1 MMDYLDQSIARVN
14 IASSD
19 YYNNRELSWL
29 GFNERVLEEAI
40 DMRNPLLERLKF
52 LSIFSSNLDEF
63 FMVRVAGLKD
73 QVAAGFEKP
82 ENKAGLTPK
91 DQLAKIFEINH
102 RLVNHQYKTFTHTL
116 LPLLQEENIYML
128 KCEELTK
135 TQLTFVN
142 DHFEN
147 QIYPSL
153 TPMAIDAYR
162 PFPVIPNK
170 ALNIAVMLHKENEK
184 MSDNYLAIVRIP
196 PALHRF
202 IEIPSTDS
210 KRCFVLLED
219 VISHNCY
226 KLFEGYRVIST
237 SQFRITRNA
246 DLSIHEEGARDL
258 LEVIEEELKKR
269 KWGAAVR
276 LEIRKDWNDNAA
288 TRFLIEKLELH
299 EKDVYIVDGP
309 IDLTFLFGFY
319 KTLSSTHDHL
329 LFESLVPKIPR
340 ALQNERSIFSTLLN
354 KDVFLHH
361 PFESFDPIV
370 DFIKQA
376 SVDPKVL
383 AIKQTLYRVSDDSP
397 IITALSKASENGKL
411 VTVLVELKARF
422 DEENNIQWAK
432 KLEKSGVN
440 VIYGMTSLKTHSK
453 ITLVVRKEQNV
464 IQRFVHLGTGNYNDT
479 TAKIYTDMGLLT
491 SNQQIGID
499 ATNFFNYLSGYCTKP
514 DWYHFSISP
523 GEIKETFIKLI
534 EKEMEHHKRTGR
546 GRIIAK
552 MNSLTDKD
560 LIMQFYKASQ
570 AGVKIDLIVRGICC
584 LRPGIEGVSSRITV
598 RSIVGQFL
606 EHTRIFYF
614 HHSGEENI
622 YLSSADMMTRNMDKR
637 IEILFPILQSNL
649 RQKVRATLDLIL
661 KDNVK
666 ARIQDSKGLYHYV
679 EKKPNEPSINSQQK
693 LMQNPFSY
701 M

>member
-1 MMDYLDQSIARVN
+1 MEQSKSNVN
-14 IASSD
+14 ELNISSPP

-29 GFNERVLEEAI
+29 GFNERVLEEAFDI
-40 DMRNPLLERLKF
+40 RNPILERLKF
-52 LSIFSSNLDEF
+52 LAIFSSNLDEF

-73 QVAAGFEKP
+73 QVAAGFDKP

-91 DQLAKIFEINH
+91 GQLSEIFRINH
-102 RLVNHQYKTFTHTL
+102 NLVNRQYEIFTHMVLPALKEEKAHL
-116 LPLLQEENIYML
+116 LKIN
-128 KCEELTK
+128 ELSNE
-135 TQLTFVN
+135 QLTFVSEHF
-142 DHFEN
+142 DH
-147 QIYPSL
+147 QLYPSL

-162 PFPVIPNK
+162 PFPVIPNR
-170 ALNIAVMLHKENEK
+170 ALNLAVMLEKEQLDDSER
-184 MSDNYLAIVRIP
+184 YLAIVRIP
-196 PALHRF
+196 PSLDRF
-202 IEIPSTDS
+202 IELPSSDDE
-210 KRCFVLLED
+210 RCFILLED
-219 VISHNCY
+219 VISHKCY

-276 LEIRKDWNDNAA
+276 LEIRRDWNDEEA
-288 TRFLIEKLELH
+288 TKYLIEKLELH
-299 EKDVYIVDGP
+299 EKDVYVVDGP
-309 IDLTFLFGFY
+309 IDLTFLFGFH
-319 KTLSSTHDHL
+319 KTLASTHENL
-329 LFESLVPKIPR
+329 LFENLHPKIPR
-340 ALQNERSIFSTLLN
+340 ALNNSKTIFNTLLE
-354 KDVFLHH
+354 KDILLHH
-361 PFESFDPIV
+361 PFESFDPIIE
-370 DFIKQA
+370 FITQA
-376 SVDPKVL
+376 SNDPKVL

-397 IITALSKASENGKL
+397 IINALAKASENGKL

-422 DEENNIQWAK
+422 DEENNIHWAK

-453 ITLVVRKEQNV
+453 ITLVVRKDRNV

-491 SNQQIGID
+491 SDQKLGID
-499 ATNFFNYLSGYCTKP
+499 ATNFFNYLSGYRTKP
-514 DWYHFSISP
+514 DWYYFSISP
-523 GEIKETFIKLI
+523 GEIKQTFLDLI
-534 EKEMEHHKRTGR
+534 EKEIVHHKRTGR

-560 LIMQFYKASQ
+560 LIIAFYKASQ

-584 LRPGIEGVSSRITV
+584 LRPQIDGVSSTIRV

-614 HHSGEENI
+614 HHSGEEKLF
-622 YLSSADMMTRNMDKR
+622 LSSADMMTRNMDKR
-637 IEILFPILQSNL
+637 IEILYPILQENL
-649 RQKVRATLDLIL
+649 KKKIMLTLDLIL

-666 ARIQDSKGLYHYV
+666 AREQDSNGIYHYV
-679 EKKPNEPSINSQQK
+679 KKKPNQSLINSQKK
-693 LMQNPFSY
+693 LMQNPFSSL
-701 M
+701 

>member
-1 MMDYLDQSIARVN
+1 MKELDSNPKKLN

-29 GFNERVLEEAI
+29 GFNERVLEEAV
-40 DMRNPLLERLKF
+40 DERNPLLERLKF
-52 LSIFSSNLDEF
+52 LAIFSSNLDEF

-73 QVAAGFEKP
+73 QIAAGFEKP

-91 DQLAKIFEINH
+91 EQLAEIFRINH
-102 RLVNHQYKTFTHTL
+102 GLVDHQYETFTHSL
-116 LPLLQEENIYML
+116 LPSLQNENIHML
-128 KCEELTK
+128 KCDKLTDAERS
-135 TQLTFVN
+135 FVN

-170 ALNIAVMLHKENEK
+170 ALNIAIILQKEDEET
-184 MSDNYLAIVRIP
+184 SENYLAIVRIP
-196 PALHRF
+196 PALDRF
-202 IEIPSTDS
+202 IEVPSLDS

-219 VISHNCY
+219 VISQNCY

-319 KTLSSTHDHL
+319 KTLSGTHDHL
-329 LFESLVPKIPR
+329 LFETLIPKIPR

-354 KDVFLHH
+354 RDIFLHH
-361 PFESFDPIV
+361 PYESFDPIV
-370 DFIKQA
+370 DFIQQA
-376 SVDPKVL
+376 AVDPKVL
-383 AIKQTLYRVSDDSP
+383 AIKQTLYRVSEDSP
-397 IITALSKASENGKL
+397 IINALAKASENGKL

-453 ITLVVRKEQNV
+453 ITLVVRKDRNV
-464 IQRFVHLGTGNYNDT
+464 IQRFVHLGTGNYNDA

-491 SNQQIGID
+491 SNQKLGID
-499 ATNFFNYLSGYCTKP
+499 ATNFFNYLSGYRTKP
-514 DWYHFSISP
+514 DWYYFSISP
-523 GEIKETFIKLI
+523 GEIKESFIELI
-534 EKEMEHHKRTGR
+534 EKEMEHHRRTGR

-570 AGVKIDLIVRGICC
+570 AGVRIDLIVRGICC
-584 LRPGIEGVSSRITV
+584 LRPGIEGVSSHITV

-649 RQKVRATLDLIL
+649 KQKVKATLDLIL

-666 ARIQDSKGLYHYV
+666 ARVQDSNGIYHYV
-679 EKKPNEPSINSQQK
+679 KKNTNEPSINSQQK

-701 M
+701 L

>member
-1 MMDYLDQSIARVN
+1 MDYLDQSIERIN
-14 IASSD
+14 LSSSS

-73 QVAAGFEKP
+73 QVAAEFEKP

-91 DQLAKIFEINH
+91 EQLSKIFEINH

-116 LPLLQEENIYML
+116 LPSLQEEHIYLL
-128 KCEELTK
+128 KCEELTD

-170 ALNIAVMLHKENEK
+170 ALNIAVMLHKKNEK
-184 MSDNYLAIVRIP
+184 MSENHLAIVRIP
-196 PALHRF
+196 PALDRF
-202 IEIPSTDS
+202 IEIPSIDS
-210 KRCFVLLED
+210 KRCFILLED

-226 KLFEGYRVIST
+226 KLFEGYQVIST
-237 SQFRITRNA
+237 SQFRITRNG

-309 IDLTFLFGFY
+309 IDLTFLFAFY
-319 KTLSSTHDHL
+319 KTLSNTHDHL

-340 ALQNERSIFSTLLN
+340 ALQNDRSIFSTLLK

-397 IITALSKASENGKL
+397 IINALAKASENGKL

-453 ITLVVRKEQNV
+453 ITLVVRKERNV
-464 IQRFVHLGTGNYNDT
+464 IQRFVHLGTGNYNDA

-491 SNQQIGID
+491 SNQHLGID
-499 ATNFFNYLSGYCTKP
+499 ATNFFNYLSGYRTKP
-514 DWYHFSISP
+514 DWYYFSISP
-523 GEIKETFIKLI
+523 GEIKETFITLI

-584 LRPGIEGVSSRITV
+584 LRPGIEGVSSHITV

-614 HHSGEENI
+614 HHSGEEKI

-649 RQKVRATLDLIL
+649 KQKVRTTLDLIL

-666 ARIQDSKGLYHYV
+666 ARIQDSKGIYHYV
-679 EKKPNEPSINSQQK
+679 EKKQNEPVINSQQK